1 MATTLSRQNGSMNL
15 DAVEAS
21 DSPRDED
28 WDMVENKNELVDQ
41 MMLEQRHEWTKPREL
56 TIFCGT
62 WNVNAK
68 VPNENLAA
76 WLCPWGSEEKAPDV
90 YCIGIQEVVELNAM
104 NIGMSDANSAK
115 QSLMWEDKVEKEALK
130 GKYTRIMGRHF
141 VGLMMAVYVKTHL
154 VRLNAIRDWAAEK
167 LGVGKMGLG
176 NKGAIVIRMNIWEV
190 SICFV
195 NTHLTAGKSKCNNRN
210 QDFETIFNK
219 MEIKHGHRTYTIKDH
234 DYCFWVGD
242 LNYRLNATDLNDVY
256 KRIKASPPDMS
267 YLLNADQLIT
277 ERSAGRTFQGF
288 QEQEIKFL
296 PTYKYIPNT
305 PRYDDREDG
314 KRRMPAWCD
323 RIQWLVKP
331 KEVGLAV
338 KPHFYK
344 RAELICS
351 DHKPVMALFTANALE
366 PLPKKER
373 DAYREDLIRKLDEFE
388 NEHIPQ
394 VSLSK
399 NTIDLGDVFFDTP
412 ATDTLV
418 VKNTGKA
425 MAEYHFVAVPG
436 TQVAV
441 KKWVTV
447 TPATCLLVP
456 GASKELTVTAHVT
469 REFAQDFN
477 SGKESID
484 HFLILELIPGR
495 GGRKQTDEMM
505 RKSQFISVSGK
516 YMKSCF
522 GCSLDY
528 LVTASDPVRS
538 NRLRTLPSNEAHKIP
553 KELWRIV
560 DHLYRRGGL
569 YEVELFVTDGYPD
582 EVKGIME
589 SLDCGEP
596 FEKVSLHSMAETL
609 VRFLS
614 SLEFHVFSAAILNQ
628 AHHSK
633 TDNIH
638 SFCRLSLRQLNPLQ
652 YRVFT
657 YVVSFIREILKH
669 KEHNKLS
676 VDLLVPVF
684 AKCLFEDDGAGKA
697 HLVLSH
703 FLSPENNFR

>member
-141 VGLMMAVYVKTHL
+141 VGLMMFFPIESTSKLILLPVFSPRLFPIPLNLNLQAVYVKTHL
-154 VRLNAIRDWAAEK
+154 VRLNLDTFAYDSSFQNSAIRDWAAEK

-447 TPATCLLVP
+447 TPATLPSC
-456 GASKELTVTAHVT
+456 AW
-469 REFAQDFN
+469 D
-477 SGKESID
+477 
-484 HFLILELIPGR
+484 
-495 GGRKQTDEMM
+495 
-505 RKSQFISVSGK
+505 
-516 YMKSCF
+516 MKSCF

-528 LVTASDPVRS
+528 LVKASAPVGS